1 MKRLNLKAGMLLD
14 LRQIVIDSILA
25 HRLRSGLTLTG
36 VIVGT
41 MVVALVG
48 AVLTGLSQRVADV
61 TEKNSP
67 NVVYFTKEERIGPSL
82 QQPTAEERQRKELT
96 YGDVLAVSNLR
107 SPRAVSPQ
115 KVRGSY
121 GPSANIPKVTAN
133 GNTAINP
140 LILGVWDNYPEITN
154 IPIDRGRFFT
164 VSERKERKAVAVI
177 GAGIAAQIYGEQDPI
192 GEFMKIEGRL
202 FKVVGVLNK
211 ASGEGVI
218 GSDELDER
226 IIYVPFE
233 TFRKNYPGIEQT
245 IIVVRGRDGRVD
257 EMIEDVTNVL
267 RRRRG
272 LAANEPNNFGVNK
285 AEQIFTLVND
295 VIAILGLVVVP
306 IALAS
311 LFVGGVGVMNIMLVS
326 VRERT
331 SEIGIRRSV
340 GATRKVILMQFLAEA
355 VLLTGIGGVIG
366 ISVGLVL
373 ALAVRVI
380 VSFPAVVPFWAIGA
394 GLLASVAVG
403 LVAGIYPAY
412 KAARLDPVE
421 AMRKP

>member
-1 MKRLNLKAGMLLD
+1 MLLD
-14 LRQIVIDSILA
+14 LRQIVVDSILA
-25 HRLRSGLTLTG
+25 HKLRSGLTLTG

-82 QQPTAEERQRKELT
+82 QQPTAEERQRKELS
-96 YGDVLAVSNLR
+96 YGDVLAVSNLS

-133 GNTAINP
+133 GKTAINP
-140 LILGVWDNYPEITN
+140 LILGVWDNYPELTN
-154 IPIDRGRFFT
+154 IPIEKGRFFT
-164 VSERKERKAVAVI
+164 GSERRERKSVAAI
-177 GAGIAAQIYGEQDPI
+177 GAGIASQVFGEQEPI

-202 FKVVGVLNK
+202 FKVVGVLSK

-226 IIYVPFE
+226 VIYIPFE
-233 TFRKNYPGIEQT
+233 TFQKSYPGIEQT
-245 IIVVRGRDGRVD
+245 IIVVRGKEGRVD

-295 VIAILGLVVVP
+295 VISVLGLIVVP

-326 VRERT
+326 VKERT
-331 SEIGIRRSV
+331 AEIGIRRSV
-340 GATRKVILMQFLAEA
+340 GATRKVILMQFLSEA
-355 VLLTGIGGVIG
+355 VLLTGLGGIIG
-366 ISVGLVL
+366 ISTGLIL
-373 ALAVRVI
+373 AFAVRVI
-380 VSFPAVVPFWAIGA
+380 VSFPAVVPVWAVIA
-394 GLLASVAVG
+394 GLVASVTVG
-403 LVAGIYPAY
+403 LAAGIYPAY
-412 KAARLDPVE
+412 RAARLDPVD